1 MIDGVVDCR
10 IDNVYEAVPD
20 LELWDSVLAKNF
32 EKRVQARTVYV
43 WFVNDKG
50 DEGGER
56 LDGGNNCR
64 I

>member
-1 MIDGVVDCR
+1 MKKADYR
-10 IDNVYEAVPD
+10 IDNVYDTEPNS
-20 LELWDSVLAKNF
+20 ELWDNVLTKNF
-32 EKRVQARTVYV
+32 EKRVPARTAYV
-43 WFVNDKG
+43 WFVNDEG